1 MDTALLR
8 LTKVTTK
15 GDLTMKEVAR
25 ILGQSHDMVRR
36 LTKTGQVGGVQYSG
50 TDHKHRHVLKVTRA
64 GLIRYMLRTRDEVSR
79 EELMAD
85 ISQYTPR
92 YLPSAQRELEAIKR
106 RAENPAPTA
115 TNIIPIFGHT
125 TPKAGN
131 GKGAA
136 PFDHPDLFADMS
148 A

>member
-25 ILGQSHDMVRR
+25 ILGQSHDMIRR
-36 LTKTGQVGGVQYSG
+36 LTKTGQIGGVQYSG

-64 GLIRYMLRTRDEVSR
+64 GLIRYMVRSRDEVAR
-79 EELMAD
+79 EELIAD
-85 ISQYTPR
+85 ITQYTPR
-92 YLPSAQRELEAIKR
+92 YLPSALRELDAIKR
-106 RAENPAPTA
+106 RAENPAPA
-115 TNIIPIFGHT
+115 AANIIPIFGHT
-125 TPKAGN
+125 STKPSP

-136 PFDHPDLFADMS
+136 TFDHPDLFADMS